1 MDENDRNN
9 LDFLLGLDPVGM
21 RDWLA
26 AVDED
31 DVKYAFELLAEAK
44 LHLAMRETELA
55 AEFNDHVEDLSQASE
70 YLARF
75 GIK

>member
-9 LDFLLGLDPVGM
+9 LDFLMALDSDGM

-26 AVDED
+26 NVDED
-31 DVKYAFELLAEAK
+31 DVKYAFELLAEAR
-44 LHLAMRETELA
+44 LHIALRETELSV
-55 AEFNDHVEDLSQASE
+55 ELNDHVEDVSQASE